1 MNIKKIVNNIL
12 NESLDLRAKSITKK
26 IIQESSKGVCEQCGS
41 QLYEGECTECGS
53 MKEEFYEEDSSSACE
68 TYKYH
73 LKHFGEDDDR
83 TIRFKDQCESSDKSS
98 EDELDEELKGGQHK
112 LDVAEPKGKL
122 TSADFKKLRSR
133 KHNKKSKDIEEEFF
147 YSDEEDAERLSKQQP
162 TYVGRGLKDNKIKA
176 DLKNKMYGSFSDVHG
191 WYDDS
196 DREFRGEFE
205 DDYDEETFDD
215 FKTFNK
221 KYAGK
226 QRWFSPGK
234 QGEQFFNKYKEQ
246 YGSPFRVRKYKSVDS
261 EQIGQELDEYSAAD
275 EPTQWDEHEW
285 ESRLQAGRDEAEWR
299 KKQKMEYDKEKEKN
313 ASFFDKMK
321 RKIGFGKTETDEGN
335 AFTGALAKTKKGEKF
350 KLGNKTYTDRSNLD
364 ESVDSKLRLTESDL
378 IDLIESIVLEEKEK
392 KVLDRKKAKGYTEY
406 EKNVK
411 LSKKEN
417 DEYIKSV
424 TKKLKDY
431 LKGGS
436 KDDFSFEPKHFPK
449 GNGQLEKMK
458 KKAYTPSEAVEEYIE
473 EFAYSPGMENLQYD
487 EVKPNDEWIEMNL
500 EGSSKTGNSS
510 DYANAEKT
518 ELGKKINEKRK
529 KNLYGIEK
537 RKNSYKRVKQPID
550 SAGEGSGEKSIKSMF
565 KKLEESAPSKE
576 EKLLNEELSKMSDL
590 IKYNTNTQ

>member
-246 YGSPFRVRKYKSVDS
+246 YGSPFRVRKYKSVD
-261 EQIGQELDEYSAAD
+261 
-275 EPTQWDEHEW
+275 
-285 ESRLQAGRDEAEWR
+285 EAE
-299 KKQKMEYDKEKEKN
+299 
-313 ASFFDKMK
+313 
-321 RKIGFGKTETDEGN
+321 TEEGN

-487 EVKPNDEWIEMNL
+487 EVKPNDEWLEMNL

-537 RKNSYKRVKQPID
+537 RKSSYKRVKQPID

-565 KKLEESAPSKE
+565 KKLEESVPSKE

>member
-1 MNIKKIVNNIL
+1 MRKINSIIDSVLKETIKERAKKITKTIK
-12 NESLDLRAKSITKK
+12 ESIDA
-26 IIQESSKGVCEQCGS
+26 VCEECGS
-41 QLYEGECTECGS
+41 YMTEGECLECG
-53 MKEEFYEEDSSSACE
+53 MKGSYEESYE
-68 TYKYH
+68 MM
-73 LKHFGEDDDR
+73 
-83 TIRFKDQCESSDKSS
+83 
-98 EDELDEELKGGQHK
+98 EDEDMGGGNDYVMDKIERECKDDPQSASCIKHK
-112 LDVAEPKGKL
+112 EYAGISTDGEMTEKLHGKQRNLDVAEPKGKL
-122 TSADFKKLRSR
+122 TSADFKKLRGM
-133 KHNKKSKDIEEEFF
+133 KNKKSEENENWGAVARVAAPMVASYIGSKLGENEEELDEEFF
-147 YSDEEDAERLSKQQP
+147 YSDEQDAERLSKEEP
-162 TYVGRGLKDNKIKA
+162 TYVGRGLKDNKMKA
-176 DLKNKMYGSFSDVHG
+176 DMKNKMYGSFSDIHG

-234 QGEQFFNKYKEQ
+234 QGEEFFNKYKEQ
-246 YGSPFRVRKYKSVDS
+246 YGSPFRVRKYKSVD
-261 EQIGQELDEYSAAD
+261 
-275 EPTQWDEHEW
+275 
-285 ESRLQAGRDEAEWR
+285 EAE
-299 KKQKMEYDKEKEKN
+299 
-313 ASFFDKMK
+313 
-321 RKIGFGKTETDEGN
+321 TEEGN
-335 AFTGALAKTKKGEKF
+335 AFTGALAKARKSGDDEFEVDGKKYNTK
-350 KLGNKTYTDRSNLD
+350 
-364 ESVDSKLRLTESDL
+364 ESVKSKLTLTENEL
-378 IDLIESIVLEEKEK
+378 IELIESIVIEEEKK
-392 KVLDRKKAKGYTEY
+392 KVLDKKKPKGYTEF

-417 DEYIKSV
+417 DDYIKSV

-431 LKGGS
+431 LKDGS
-436 KDDFSFEPKHFPK
+436 KDDFSLDPKHFPK

-537 RKNSYKRVKQPID
+537 RKSSYKRVKQTID
-550 SAGEGSGEKSIKSMF
+550 SAGEGKGEKSIKNMF
-565 KKLEESAPSKE
+565 KKLEENIGTKENELIKE
-576 EKLLNEELSKMSDL
+576 EFNKISNL
-590 IKYNTNTQ
+590 ISYNRKTQ

>member
-1 MNIKKIVNNIL
+1 VKLRIIKIFINKIKMNIKKIVNNIL

-246 YGSPFRVRKYKSVDS
+246 YGSPFRVRKYKSVD
-261 EQIGQELDEYSAAD
+261 
-275 EPTQWDEHEW
+275 
-285 ESRLQAGRDEAEWR
+285 EAE
-299 KKQKMEYDKEKEKN
+299 
-313 ASFFDKMK
+313 
-321 RKIGFGKTETDEGN
+321 TEEGN

-487 EVKPNDEWIEMNL
+487 EVKPNDEWLEMNL

-537 RKNSYKRVKQPID
+537 RKSSYKRVKQPID

-565 KKLEESAPSKE
+565 KKLEESVPSKE